1 MLPDY
6 RSINAVVKTTFSGET
21 QREMSLHAWEGISG
35 GKVDVNAFPFLLR
48 KATRIVVL
56 SKKRAFLLLKQPM

>member
-1 MLPDY
+1 
-6 RSINAVVKTTFSGET
+6 
-21 QREMSLHAWEGISG
+21 MSLHAWEGISG